1 MTRDQRSTRDFIL
14 PFYITDTKAIAFA
27 DIEQIQRK
35 SAKQHMQKNGFNCP
49 KPLIEELQ

>member
-1 MTRDQRSTRDFIL
+1 MTRDQRSIRDFIL
-14 PFYITDTKAIAFA
+14 PFYITDTIVFA

-49 KPLIEELQ
+49 KLLIEELQ